1 MDFITKPLG
10 MILSTIYSF
19 TQSYGL
25 SIVLF
30 TIFIKI
36 ILFPLAIKQ
45 QKSMSEQ
52 QKVQPLVAELQK
64 KYKND
69 KEKLNQ
75 EMMKLYKEHKVNPAA
90 GCLPLIVQLPIIFG
104 LYQVIYRPLTYI
116 LKLSTEQIKDLASKF
131 TPQIDLKNEIAIA
144 SQSNMINLNFLGLN
158 LANTPQFSNI
168 SVLWIIPILAA
179 ATTYATSALTTK
191 QSSASSQ
198 NESAAQ
204 MQSSM
209 MKIFPIMTGFITFQL
224 PAGVGLYW
232 IISNIVQLVQQIFLN
247 KYFGPEKKEVKI

>member
-1 MDFITKPLG
+1 MEFITKPLG
-10 MILSTIYSF
+10 MILSAIYSF
-19 TQSYGL
+19 TDSYGL

-30 TIFIKI
+30 TILIKI
-36 ILFPLAIKQ
+36 LLFPLAIKQ

-104 LYQVIYRPLTYI
+104 LYQVIYKPLTYI
-116 LKLSTEQIKDLASKF
+116 LNMSAEQIKKLAMSF
-131 TPQIDLKNEIAIA
+131 TPAIDFKNEIAIA
-144 SQSNMINLNFLGLN
+144 SQSDLINLNFLGLN
-158 LANTPQFSNI
+158 LANSPQLSTINF
-168 SVLWIIPILAA
+168 LWIIPILAA

-191 QSSASSQ
+191 QSTASAQ
-198 NESAAQ
+198 NENAAQ
-204 MQSSM
+204 MQNTM
-209 MKIFPIMTGFITFQL
+209 MKIFPVMTGFITFQL

-247 KYFGPEKKEVKI
+247 KYFGHAKKEGNA